1 MASGTMTLVD
11 LHPELEEELVVDEV
25 QLTALERW
33 IEGELNRAEG
43 ARTQLERM
51 WRNAL
56 RLYEGVPR
64 RRRRNMPIE
73 NASNLVLTIGAIAAD
88 SVYAQI
94 LNTIFNVD
102 PLLTVRQVA
111 ETGSL
116 TEETKAMQ
124 RFVDV
129 LAGKID
135 LRQAVENTLLDN
147 VQMGTGIM
155 YVRWR
160 EKRKKTKVDQV
171 VTRGPMVRS
180 VPVEDFFLPGGAF
193 DDLQNERWV
202 AMRYRLTEHEM
213 NLMARDFA
221 WDIANIRESSHV
233 DQVRTMRER
242 IGRHDGTVTRRN
254 EAGQFGG
261 RTYQVFDVY
270 CLFDIDGDGIDED
283 LLITYDKGSRKAVA
297 IGYNPYD
304 NRPFESMRY
313 QKRSHLFW
321 GLGVIEMLRPYQE
334 GATNQYNNALD
345 NSQLA
350 NARFWAGKHGAV
362 QDNEFRIFPNKFLP
376 LADPA
381 NDLRALPMADI
392 YPSAFQNLQ
401 QTIQFAERRVGVSDI
416 TGQRPAGILGSR
428 TPGITAMSILQK
440 SQERFGPA
448 FDSAR
453 EAISAAVRQ
462 AVLRYRE
469 RLLARDL
476 DAEQDVRLMMEDR
489 ADLVIALLLDPRFDD
504 VISVELTASTAKI
517 NRETQQQNW
526 ILLTQ
531 QIITLGERQIQLAQ
545 LVDDPQV
552 GEVTKNVARQ
562 LADVATELLDRVMRS
577 FDQVRDPTRLLIDME
592 AAIEEAEANQPPNA
606 MNELAGLLEGAQAG
620 FDQVEQGALNGQVL
634 VDEAASV
641 APGLFDGFQSVG

>member
-1 MASGTMTLVD
+1 MGVVD
-11 LHPELEEELVVDEV
+11 VHPALEDELVVNED
-25 QLTALERW
+25 QLRFMERW
-33 IEGELNRAEG
+33 IETELNTAAG
-43 ARTQLERM
+43 ARTQLERV
-51 WRNAL
+51 WRNVL

-64 RRRRNMPIE
+64 RRRRNTPIE
-73 NASNLVLTIGAIAAD
+73 NASNLVLTLGAIASD

-94 LNTIFNVD
+94 LNTIFNID
-102 PLLTVRQVA
+102 PLLTVRQTS

-116 TEETKAMQ
+116 TEHVKAMQ

-147 VQMGTGIM
+147 VQMGTGIL
-155 YVRWR
+155 YVRWA
-160 EKRKKTKVDQV
+160 EQRKKTKVNQV

-193 DDLQNERWV
+193 GDLQKERWV

-213 NLMARDFA
+213 NLMARDFD
-221 WDIANIRESSHV
+221 WNIEGIRESSQV
-233 DQVRTMRER
+233 DIVRTTRER
-242 IGRHDGTVTRRN
+242 IGRQDGTAHRRS
-254 EAGQFGG
+254 EAPQAGG

-283 LLITYDKGSRKAVA
+283 LLVTYDKGSRKAVA

-304 NRPFESMRY
+304 KRPFEGMRY
-313 QKRSHLFW
+313 QLRAHLYW
-321 GLGVIEMLRPYQE
+321 GLGVVEMLRPFQE
-334 GATNQYNNALD
+334 GATNQYNNAID

-350 NARFWAGKHGAV
+350 NARFWAGKYGV
-362 QDNEFRIFPNKFLP
+362 VDDNNFRLFPNKFLA

-416 TGQRPAGILGSR
+416 SGQRPAGILGSR

-440 SQERFGPA
+440 TQERFGPA

-469 RLLARDL
+469 QLLARNEQAEL
-476 DAEQDVRLMMEDR
+476 DIRLMMEER
-489 ADLVIALLLDPRFDD
+489 ADLVIELLLDPRFDD
-504 VISVELTASTAKI
+504 TITVELTASTAKI
-517 NRETQQQNW
+517 NRETTQQNW

-545 LVDDPQV
+545 LVDSPEV
-552 GEVTKNVARQ
+552 GQVTKNVARQ

-577 FDQVRDPTRLLIDME
+577 FDQVRDPSRLLIDMQL
-592 AAIEEAEANQPPNA
+592 AIDEAEAAQPP
-606 MNELAGLLEGAQAG
+606 AQLDQIAQLIG
-620 FDQVEQGALNGQVL
+620 GQLDQVEQEALQGNGQVP
-634 VDEAASV
+634 VDETAAV
-641 APGLFDGFQSVG
+641 APGLFGGL